1 MDYDMIETMKV
12 KELTSFLRLRGL
24 KVSGRKKE
32 LVARTWCA
40 IEQGI
45 PIQLTAEEV
54 EKEIQNEYENKLLV
68 DDFLIP
74 NPYDV
79 KEGWMDEENG
89 ITQWPML
96 MYPDIF
102 TYLSFLEQNYIL

>member
-1 MDYDMIETMKV
+1 MDYDMIETMKG

-32 LVARTWCA
+32 LVAQTWCA

-54 EKEIQNEYENKLLV
+54 EKEIQNEYGNKLLV

-74 NPYDV
+74 NPFDV

-89 ITQWPML
+89 ITQWPIS
-96 MYPDIF
+96 PAAVVEN
-102 TYLSFLEQNYIL
+102 SFVL